1 LQPQN
6 PRWLFEMSE
15 VFGVM
20 GDSVNAKVYLD
31 LAVKTQKTVQ

>member
-1 LQPQN
+1 
-6 PRWLFEMSE
+6 MSE